1 VKIGVNLWLKKELQE
16 KELQDGGLKTDFMPP
31 WRTGSSSIFS
41 WDLQRFAAED
51 EGRTEDPTEAKIRKA
66 REEGKV
72 AKSQDITAAVILLLP
87 MVAVG
92 ILAGFM
98 WTTFAEMI
106 RYYFGQAVSKSD
118 PITGGSPAMGAFY
131 LYLAKLLGPVL
142 GVALVAAVGANL
154 LQVGALFTTKPLV
167 PDFTRI
173 VPHIGQWLK
182 RSLFSTEALFNIAK
196 QLVKVVVIAAVAL
209 LNIQSEWTH
218 LINLLHV
225 PFAQASETLWRI
237 ALNIILQC
245 SVIMLILAV
254 PDYLFQ
260 RRQHKESLKMSVQEV
275 KEERKQQEG
284 DPLIRS
290 RLRERMRE
298 ILRRNMMQNV
308 PKADVIIT
316 NPTHFAIALQWDSAT
331 MTAPTVVAKGQ
342 DLVAQRI
349 KEIASQAGVP
359 LVENKPLA
367 RALYAAVEIG
377 DQIPQEYWE
386 LVSRILAE
394 IYKLGRSRAV
404 VS

>member
-1 VKIGVNLWLKKELQE
+1 MSPLETAFL
-16 KELQDGGLKTDFMPP
+16 PP
-31 WRTGSSSIFS
+31 WRTPSSSVFA

-87 MVAVG
+87 MVSIA
-92 ILAGFM
+92 ILAGWM
-98 WTTFAEMI
+98 WTSFGEMI
-106 RYYFGQAVSKSD
+106 RYYFTLATSAKPSLEGAV
-118 PITGGSPAMGAFY
+118 TANFY
-131 LYLAKLLGPVL
+131 VYLAKLLGPVL

-173 VPHIGQWLK
+173 VPRFGQWLK
-182 RSLFSTEALFNIAK
+182 RSLFSTEALFNVAK
-196 QLVKVVVIAAVAL
+196 QLVKVAVIAAVAVI
-209 LNIQSEWTH
+209 NIQSEWTH

-237 ALNIILQC
+237 SMNIVLQC
-245 SVIMLILAV
+245 AVIMLILAV

-394 IYKLGRSRAV
+394 ILKLGRSRAV

>member
-1 VKIGVNLWLKKELQE
+1 MTRTPDLFAAVPFPERV
-16 KELQDGGLKTDFMPP
+16 FP
-31 WRTGSSSIFS
+31 WQTLPDTRFA

-72 AKSQDITAAVILLLP
+72 AKSQDITAAVVLLVP
-87 MVAVG
+87 IVAVAF
-92 ILAGFM
+92 LAASI
-98 WTTFAEMI
+98 WQTLVEMMH
-106 RYYFGQAVSKSD
+106 YYLNQAMTLD
-118 PITGGSPAMGAFY
+118 PITGGQVLAGTFY
-131 LYLAKLLGPVL
+131 QYMARLLLPVL
-142 GVALVAAVGANL
+142 GVAFVAAAAANL
-154 LQVGALFTTKPLV
+154 LQVGLLFTLKPII

-173 VPHIGQWLK
+173 MPKFGQWLK
-182 RSLFSTEALFNIAK
+182 RSLFSTEALFNILK
-196 QLVKVVVIAAVAL
+196 QIVKVVILAAVAWVNISGEWVHLVNTIHVAFALAVDL
-209 LNIQSEWTH
+209 L
-218 LINLLHV
+218 
-225 PFAQASETLWRI
+225 FKI
-237 ALNIILQC
+237 ALNIIIQ
-245 SVIMLILAV
+245 SAVVMLLLAV

-260 RRQHKESLKMSVQEV
+260 RYQHRESLKMSLQEV

-298 ILRRNMMQNV
+298 ILKRNMMQNV

-316 NPTHFAIALQWDSAT
+316 NSTPYAIGLQWDSST
-331 MTAPTVVAKGQ
+331 MTAPLVIAKGQ
-342 DLVAQRI
+342 DLIAQRI
-349 KEIASQAGVP
+349 KEVAAEAGVP
-359 LVENKPLA
+359 VVENKPLA

-394 IYKLGRSRAV
+394 IYRVNGKAKAV

>member
-1 VKIGVNLWLKKELQE
+1 MRRGGGRFPLAPGVC
-16 KELQDGGLKTDFMPP
+16 
-31 WRTGSSSIFS
+31 WRSPTSTVFA

-72 AKSQDITAAVILLLP
+72 AKSPDITAAIVLLLP
-87 MVAVG
+87 MVAIAFLAGSIWTTLVEMTRFYLSQATTADPIAG
-92 ILAGFM
+92 GGPLAGQFFTYLARILGPILA
-98 WTTFAEMI
+98 
-106 RYYFGQAVSKSD
+106 
-118 PITGGSPAMGAFY
+118 
-131 LYLAKLLGPVL
+131 
-142 GVALVAAVGANL
+142 VALVAAVGATF
-154 LQVGALFTTKPLV
+154 LQVGPLFTTKPIT

-173 VPHIGQWLK
+173 VPKFGQWLK
-182 RSLFSTEALFNIAK
+182 RSLLSTEALFNVAK
-196 QLVKVVVIAAVAL
+196 QLVKVAVIAAVAI
-209 LNIQSEWTH
+209 LNIQGEWVH
-218 LINLLHV
+218 LLNLLHV
-225 PFAQASETLWRI
+225 SFALAAETLWRI
-237 ALNIILQC
+237 ALNIILQ
-245 SVIMLILAV
+245 SAVVMLVLAV

-260 RRQHKESLKMSVQEV
+260 RHQHKESLKMSLQEV

-316 NPTHFAIALQWDSAT
+316 NPTHFAIALQWDAAT
-331 MTAPTVVAKGQ
+331 MTAPTVIAKGQ
-342 DLVAQRI
+342 DLIAQRI
-349 KEIASQAGVP
+349 KQVAADAGVP

-367 RALYAAVEIG
+367 RALYAAVDIG

-394 IYKLGRSRAV
+394 IYKLNGRAAGSAPRAV

>member
-1 VKIGVNLWLKKELQE
+1 MF
-16 KELQDGGLKTDFMPP
+16 DSSFFPP
-31 WRTGSSSIFS
+31 WRTSSESVFS

-87 MVAVG
+87 MVAIA

-98 WTTFAEMI
+98 WQTFAEMLK
-106 RYYFGQAVSKSD
+106 YYFGQAVVAK
-118 PITGGSPAMGAFY
+118 PTLEGAVSANFFG
-131 LYLAKLLGPVL
+131 YLAKLLGPVL

-154 LQVGALFTTKPLV
+154 LQVGALFTAKPLK

-173 VPHIGQWLK
+173 VPRLGQWLK
-182 RSLFSTEALFNIAK
+182 RSLFGTEALFNIAK
-196 QLVKVVVIAAVAL
+196 QLVKVVVIAAIAL
-209 LNIQSEWTH
+209 VNIQSEWTH

-225 PFAQASETLWRI
+225 PFAQAADTLWRI
-237 ALNIILQC
+237 ALNIVLQC
-245 SVIMLILAV
+245 AVVMLILAI

-260 RRQHKESLKMSVQEV
+260 RKQHKESLKMSVQEV

-316 NPTHFAIALQWDSAT
+316 NPTHYAIALQWDAAT

-342 DLVAQRI
+342 DLIAQRI

-394 IYKLGRSRAV
+394 IFKLGRSRAV

>member
-1 VKIGVNLWLKKELQE
+1 MSVCFDPPLRASV
-16 KELQDGGLKTDFMPP
+16 PP
-31 WRTGSSSIFS
+31 WESSSFVSSWKTPATSVFS

-87 MVAVG
+87 MVAIG

-106 RYYFGQAVSKSD
+106 KYYFNQATTAD
-118 PITGGSPAMGAFY
+118 PISGGGPVSAVFFV
-131 LYLAKLLGPVL
+131 YLAKLLGPVL
-142 GVALVAAVGANL
+142 GVALVAAVSANL

-173 VPHIGQWLK
+173 VPRFGQWIR
-182 RSLFSTEALFNIAK
+182 RSLFSTEALFNVAK
-196 QLVKVVVIAAVAL
+196 QLVKVAVIAAVAAI
-209 LNIQSEWTH
+209 NIESEWTH

-225 PFAQASETLWRI
+225 TFFQAADLLWRVS
-237 ALNIILQC
+237 LNIVLQC
-245 SVIMLILAV
+245 AVVLLILAV

-316 NPTHFAIALQWDSAT
+316 NPTHFAIALQWDAAT

-394 IYKLGRSRAV
+394 IFKLGRSRAV

>member
-1 VKIGVNLWLKKELQE
+1 MSPLETAFL
-16 KELQDGGLKTDFMPP
+16 PP
-31 WRTGSSSIFS
+31 WRTPPSSVFA

-87 MVAVG
+87 MVSIA
-92 ILAGFM
+92 ILAGWM
-98 WTTFAEMI
+98 WTSFGEMI
-106 RYYFGQAVSKSD
+106 RYYFTLATSAKPSLEGAV
-118 PITGGSPAMGAFY
+118 TANFY
-131 LYLAKLLGPVL
+131 VYLAKLLGPVL

-173 VPHIGQWLK
+173 VPRFGQWLK
-182 RSLFSTEALFNIAK
+182 RSLFSTEALFNVAK
-196 QLVKVVVIAAVAL
+196 QLVKVAVIAAVAVI
-209 LNIQSEWTH
+209 NIQSEWTH

-237 ALNIILQC
+237 SMNIVLQC
-245 SVIMLILAV
+245 AVIMLILAV

-394 IYKLGRSRAV
+394 ILKLGRSRAV